1 MLFDIHVH
9 CCEARDPRLTRANG
23 TRYPT
28 PEELLASMDGLG
40 IDRALC
46 MGGVSPECRYTV
58 VPAEELLRI
67 AGRYPERLVPCCPVD
82 PRWLGNSPTADF
94 RPLLRA
100 YQDRG
105 CRAVGEYTPNIPL
118 DDPLNLNFLAQVEE
132 VGLPL
137 TFHLATR
144 AGGCYGLIDE
154 PGLPRLEGVLK
165 AFPRLVFFGH
175 SQPFWAEIGAI
186 EAGDRRDAYPS
197 GPVRPGRLVELF
209 RRCPNLH
216 GDLSANSGYNA
227 IHRDE
232 AFGAAFLE
240 EFQDRLLFGTDLANV
255 PQEVPIADYLRGL
268 RAAGRLSA
276 AAWEKISWRNAV
288 RLLGL

>member
-154 PGLPRLEGVLK
+154 PGLPRLEKML
-165 AFPRLVFFGH
+165 AEFPNITWVGH
-175 SQPFWAEIGAI
+175 GPHFWSAISGEDGSQPRPYPKGTITPGGAI
-186 EAGDRRDAYPS
+186 DRLMERFD
-197 GPVRPGRLVELF
+197 
-209 RRCPNLH
+209 NLYA
-216 GDLSANSGYNA
+216 DLSGMSGYNA
-227 IHRDE
+227 MTRDPDFTPGFIE
-232 AFGAAFLE
+232 RRW
-240 EFQDRLLFGTDLANV
+240 QRLLFGTDVCYAN
-255 PQEVPIADYLRGL
+255 EALPIIEWMRTIPMDESIRHAIAEG
-268 RAAGRLSA
+268 
-276 AAWEKISWRNAV
+276 NAV
-288 RLLGL
+288 KLLGLGGGA